1 MAQVAW
7 KHAVLLA
14 KLKIASALPR
24 NGATMPVNPIYI
36 STVLGM
42 FVSNLPRFA
51 LPFCVAGLLGLSAC
65 SPALN
70 WRSVTLGELSVTL
83 PCKPDRG
90 ERTVVLGSYSVKMEM
105 VGCEADGALFAVSR
119 VRLPE
124 GVAAGLM
131 QTQWQDAT
139 LQQMRANPLVAS
151 ESKMSGTKSL
161 PMEVIF
167 AHGQRTNGEP
177 LKANLVWLAVGR
189 DLIHLAVYAE
199 QLTQEQT
206 QPFLEGIRAP

>member
-1 MAQVAW
+1 
-7 KHAVLLA
+7 
-14 KLKIASALPR
+14 
-24 NGATMPVNPIYI
+24 MPVNPMYI
-36 STVLGM
+36 PTVLGM
-42 FVSNLPRFA
+42 LVSTLPRFA
-51 LPFCVAGLLGLSAC
+51 LPLCVAGLLGLSAC

-90 ERTVVLGSYSVKMEM
+90 ERTVLLGSYSLKMEM

-124 GVAAGLM
+124 SVAAGLM
-131 QTQWQDAT
+131 QAQWQAAA
-139 LQQMRANPLVAS
+139 LQQMRARPLVAS
-151 ESKMSGTKSL
+151 ESKMSGTKRL

-167 AHGQRTNGEP
+167 AHGQRTNGDQ
-177 LKANLVWLAVGR
+177 LKANLAWVAVGR
-189 DLIHLAVYAE
+189 DLMHLAVYAE
-199 QLTQEQT
+199 DLTQEQT